1 MAYLSD
7 IMSVKDVLMY
17 SLGSGFIIGFVYM
30 IVLRCCGG
38 PIIYLSILA
47 TIGGSGYGAFML
59 YQIS

>member
-7 IMSVKDVLMY
+7 IMAVKDVLMY
-17 SLGSGFIIGFVYM
+17 SLGSGFLIGFVYM

-47 TIGGSGYGAFML
+47 TIGASGYGAFML